1 MPLSWTK
8 RLDQRLLDRLTHQAA
23 DSARLRYAYPF
34 HTLTER
40 VQRLLIALQPGT
52 YVRPHRHPPIPG
64 LHRFEFLLVVQGEVG
79 LMLFEEHGDV
89 VHIERMGSGQSLHG
103 IELAEAT
110 YHTVVALVPD
120 TVLLEVKDGVYEAS
134 RDKDFLDI
142 FPEEFTPAAR
152 QLVIQWQHQCANAH

>member
-1 MPLSWTK
+1 
-8 RLDQRLLDRLTHQAA
+8 
-23 DSARLRYAYPF
+23 
-34 HTLTER
+34 
-40 VQRLLIALQPGT
+40 
-52 YVRPHRHPPIPG
+52 
-64 LHRFEFLLVVQGEVG
+64 
-79 LMLFEEHGDV
+79 MLFEEHGDV